1 MEELE
6 KDIKMIIVE
15 NLKGLRLADAI
26 FYFDIYCNQTI
37 FSCSKGSISQLYT
50 KEDTDKFAKKHY
62 DAIVELL
69 NEKGIDASVLSFSDM
84 SWSAFKTLSLRLR
97 DEILI
102 ELYDEYKTRREAY
115 QKRKEEL
122 IEKQLEKQGRSC
134 EKQ

>member
-6 KDIKMIIVE
+6 KDVKKIVVE
-15 NLKGLRLADAI
+15 NLKGLRLNDAI
-26 FYFDIYCNQTI
+26 DWFDTYYNMSI
-37 FSCSKGSISQLYT
+37 FSCRKGSISQLYT
-50 KEDTDKFAKKHY
+50 KEDTDKFVKKHY

-69 NEKGIDASVLSFSDM
+69 EKKGLNMSYLSFSYM
-84 SWSAFKTLSLRLR
+84 SWYAFETLSLRLR

-122 IEKQLEKQGRSC
+122 IEKQLEKKGR
-134 EKQ
+134 